1 MLPVGQ
7 NPIPRGKTMRLSS
20 EDVAV
25 MRAAMMLFP
34 AFLPAASDSVA
45 AAIRPQPLPAEGE
58 MLIEELKLLAMD
70 HAAVAG
76 EPGQARFSD
85 AVEETT
91 LLEQSA
97 RAMTI
102 PCGAA
107 LGVLPADAP
116 DWIGAI
122 LRQGTDRLARFARL
136 TSAQRLRL
144 SSIDP
149 KMVGAGIDLE

>member
-1 MLPVGQ
+1 
-7 NPIPRGKTMRLSS
+7 MRLSS

-25 MRAAMMLFP
+25 MRAAAMLFP
-34 AFLPAASDSVA
+34 AFLPAPADSLA
-45 AAIRPQPLPAEGE
+45 ATIRTPPLPAEGL

-70 HAAVAG
+70 HAAVADG
-76 EPGQARFSD
+76 PGQARFAD

-122 LRQGTDRLARFARL
+122 LRQGADRLARYARL

-144 SSIDP
+144 SAIDP
-149 KMVGAGIDLE
+149 RMVGAGVDLE